1 MTSFQ
6 WFALMSPVVLAAV
19 MVLVGLVE
27 AWLDR
32 RGVER
37 AEKLAAKAAGGCR
50 FLDTTPRYMPPGE

>member
-1 MTSFQ
+1 MTAFQ

-19 MVLVGLVE
+19 MAVVGLVE

-37 AEKLAAKAAGGCR
+37 AEKLAASAGGSR
-50 FLDTTPRYMPPGE
+50 FLGTTRRFMPPGE